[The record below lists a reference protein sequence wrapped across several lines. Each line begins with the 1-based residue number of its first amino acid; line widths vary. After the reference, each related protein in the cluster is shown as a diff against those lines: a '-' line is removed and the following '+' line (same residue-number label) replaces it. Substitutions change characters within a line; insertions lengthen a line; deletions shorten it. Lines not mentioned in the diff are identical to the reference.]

1 MTKTMKSTCI
11 ALVLFCGLAAAQAQV
26 QSPPPVRVR
35 TIHQQQS
42 QNPPLD
48 PNTALPDNYQL
59 TLVVSDGEKPATELS
74 VVAVTPQF
82 KVDGAEPNIT
92 FAGTIT
98 PEEAGTVLVA
108 YVVSGDVPIR
118 PPEGAPSS
126 TIQYRMV
133 GAQAAA
139 RLRLGET
146 LQILKSGTRT
156 FKLTISKLDTAR
168 K

>member
-1 MTKTMKSTCI
+1 MCS
-11 ALVLFCGLAAAQAQV
+11 AFLFLGAVAIAQV

-35 TIHQQQS
+35 TFQPQQ
-42 QNPPLD
+42 QNPPPD

-59 TLVVSDGEKPATELS
+59 TLVVSDGDKPATELS

-82 KVDGAEPNIT
+82 KVDAVEPSVT

-98 PEEAGTVLVA
+98 PEDGGTVLVA
-108 YVVSGDVPIR
+108 YVVSGEVAIR
-118 PPEGAPSS
+118 PPEGAASG
-126 TIQYRMV
+126 TIQYRAV

-156 FKLTISKLDTAR
+156 FKLTVAKLETA
-168 K
+168 KK